1 MKLRRRELLKTVGAA
16 GAVGAVGALG
26 GAGLAG
32 CATSRLGAP
41 GVAVP
46 ASARVLVVGGG
57 YGGATAAK
65 YLRLLS
71 GQRIDVVLVEPD
83 AAFVS
88 CPMSNLVLGG
98 QRTLA
103 DLTVPYET
111 LARRHGVTL
120 VRDRV
125 ASIDPVQRVAVLG
138 SGARIRYDKMV
149 LSPGVEMIWDSIE
162 GAQQANA
169 DGRVLQAWK
178 AGPETAALRRQ
189 LEAMPDGGVFA
200 IAIPEAPYRCPP
212 GPYERACLVAAY
224 FKAAKPRSKVLVLDA
239 NPDVTSKPALF
250 KRAWA
255 EQYAGMVE
263 YRPQHKATGVGVG
276 AGVVGTGG
284 TVRFEV
290 QDDVRADVLNVLPA
304 MRAGAIAV
312 GTGLANANA
321 RWCQVD
327 YLNFESTAAKHIH
340 VIGDAIQIAPAMPKS
355 GHMANGHAKVVAA
368 AIVAELNGWDIDP
381 APMLTNTCYS
391 FIDFQRVVHVA
402 SVHAYVAAEKTFKT
416 VAGSGGL
423 SPAANEQEA
432 AYAWSWART
441 IWADALG

>member
-1 MKLRRRELLKTVGAA
+1 MHLRRRELLKAVGAA
-16 GAVGAVGALG
+16 GAVGALS

-32 CATSRLGAP
+32 CATSSVGAP

-98 QRTLA
+98 QRSLA
-103 DLTVPYET
+103 DLTVPYDT

-125 ASIDPVQRVAVLG
+125 ARIDPVQRVAVLA

-149 LSPGVEMIWDSIE
+149 LSPGVEMIWDSVE

-212 GPYERACLVAAY
+212 GPYERACMVAAY

-263 YRPQHKATGVGVG
+263 YRPQHKAIGVTGA
-276 AGVVGTGG
+276 AGGGG
-284 TVRFEV
+284 TLRFEI

-312 GTGLANANA
+312 STGLANANA

-391 FIDFQRVVHVA
+391 FIDAQRVVHVA

-432 AYAWSWART
+432 AYAWNWART